1 MLIGLA
7 VGTFIGFFNGI
18 CITRLKMES
27 LIETLSMMIILQ
39 GALLARTQG
48 KTLTN
53 LSDGYV
59 WIEEATIGG
68 WPIMP
73 VMVALAA
80 RQGFAGQLADG
91 QHLEPGGQLSALRD
105 CSADHRWRQRLWRA
119 GRCAFA
125 NGHSGRSGDHQC
137 AVIPCRHDR
146 WHDGLYPRGYR
157 RLPACPISPDRE

>member
-1 MLIGLA
+1 MAMGALAYSDLRLPWFLAMLIGLA

-18 CITRLKMES
+18 CITRLKMKS

-73 VMVALAA
+73 VVFLVALAA
-80 RQGFAGQLADG
+80 RQGFCWPAGGWPAPRTRGPAICFTRLQRRSSVASASLA
-91 QHLEPGGQLSALRD
+91 GGAM
-105 CSADHRWRQRLWRA
+105 CF
-119 GRCAFA
+119 C
-125 NGHSGRSGDHQC
+125 
-137 AVIPCRHDR
+137 
-146 WHDGLYPRGYR
+146 
-157 RLPACPISPDRE
+157 